1 MFRLSALRLRLE
13 HETQAYAII
22 DSPLIMAVD
31 QEMDPWD
38 FPLGPVVKNPLSNA
52 VILEPPKIKSVTVS
66 IVSPSICCEVW
77 DWMP

>member
-52 VILEPPKIKSVTVS
+52 GDTGLSLATELRSHVTRS
-66 IVSPSICCEVW
+66 N
-77 DWMP
+77 

>member
-52 VILEPPKIKSVTVS
+52 GDTGS
-66 IVSPSICCEVW
+66 IPG
-77 DWMP
+77 

>member
-52 VILEPPKIKSVTVS
+52 GDTGLSLVTELRSHVTRS
-66 IVSPSICCEVW
+66 N
-77 DWMP
+77 

>member
-1 MFRLSALRLRLE
+1 MFRLCALRLRLE

-38 FPLGPVVKNPLSNA
+38 FPLSPVVKNPSSSARDIGLS
-52 VILEPPKIKSVTVS
+52 LVTELISHVTRS
-66 IVSPSICCEVW
+66 N
-77 DWMP
+77 

>member
-52 VILEPPKIKSVTVS
+52 GDIGSIPLLELRSYKRDKRGY
-66 IVSPSICCEVW
+66 
-77 DWMP
+77 

>member
-1 MFRLSALRLRLE
+1 ME
-13 HETQAYAII
+13 HETQAFANI

-52 VILEPPKIKSVTVS
+52 GDTGLSLATELRSHVTRS
-66 IVSPSICCEVW
+66 N
-77 DWMP
+77 